1 MRIYNDIQIY
11 TVCIYIYRKKKIWAC
26 WSQLPR
32 VALDNWRFI
41 QRTNAMEICIF
52 GRPLEESK
60 NVDWH
65 CAGLVF
71 FKNFKDGF
79 PQFPQDQEISRRY
92 GVNAELTW
100 DKRHIPRNTEVAPG
114 VKGRRAIPQCKRW
127 LLSQLAFRSQAAN
140 YIHILPVPPRS
151 GGPIWS
157 KIIKVNPWVL
167 KTPIGWGTI
176 GKFKAPKS
184 SKICLCCSY
193 ATCGTQKSGWCCS
206 ASIAWVGPLCC
217 SFTMCQSRQSTND
230 HKFHAAIQHSF

>member
-1 MRIYNDIQIY
+1 MYVYIYN
-11 TVCIYIYRKKKIWAC
+11 YIYMIWAC

-32 VALDNWRFI
+32 VALDNWPFI

-52 GRPLEESK
+52 GRPLEETK

-79 PQFPQDQEISRRY
+79 PQFPRIKKYQEGMESTRSWLETRDISHATRKLPPGWKADVPSLSASGGYSHSWLFAAKR
-92 GVNAELTW
+92 LTTSYFTSASPIW
-100 DKRHIPRNTEVAPG
+100 QI
-114 VKGRRAIPQCKRW
+114 
-127 LLSQLAFRSQAAN
+127 
-140 YIHILPVPPRS
+140 Y
-151 GGPIWS
+151 GPIWS

-167 KTPIGWGTI
+167 KTPIGWVTI

-206 ASIAWVGPLCC
+206 ASFAWVGPLCC